1 MPKPPVNLNEF
12 SSLVQLMKDL
22 RGPDG
27 CPWDKEQT
35 HETLAPYAIE
45 ETFEMVEALNSNN
58 DQDFC
63 EELGDVLFQ
72 VVLHAQLAHERKAFN
87 IEGVIRS
94 ISEKLV
100 RRHPHVFSV
109 LSNSVGQISKEA
121 VLENWDIIKAEEKK
135 GKPKPLF
142 KFPKGLPATQAAQKI
157 GDKTQKLNF
166 DWSKPL
172 DVLAHLKSE
181 ITELENEIKKQQM
194 NATAIEHE
202 IGDVLFTTVQLAR
215 HLNVD
220 AESALRKTNLRFT
233 NRFNAMLDQCGK
245 DLNQWLSLQPEKK
258 EKLWKKVKLLETE

>member
-22 RGPDG
+22 RGPNG
-27 CPWDKEQT
+27 CPWDREQT

-72 VVLHAQLAHERKAFN
+72 VVLHAQLASERKAFHIN
-87 IEGVIRS
+87 DVINA

-100 RRHPHVFSV
+100 RRHPHVFSE
-109 LSNSVGQISKEA
+109 LGQISKEA

-135 GKPKPLF
+135 DKPKLLF

-181 ITELENEIKKQQM
+181 ITELENEIKNQSL
-194 NATAIEHE
+194 NASAIEHE
-202 IGDVLFTTVQLAR
+202 LGDVLFTTVQLAR

-233 NRFNAMLDQCGK
+233 NRFNAMLDQCENDVK
-245 DLNQWLSLQPEKK
+245 QWLSLSADQK
-258 EKLWKKVKLLETE
+258 ENLWKKIKLQETE

>member
-22 RGPDG
+22 RGPEG

-58 DQDFC
+58 DDDFC

-72 VVLHAQLAHERKAFN
+72 VVLHAQLANERKAFN
-87 IEGVIRS
+87 IDNVIQT

-100 RRHPHVFSV
+100 RRHPHVFSD
-109 LSNSVGQISKEA
+109 LGQISKDA

-135 GKPKPLF
+135 GKAKPLF

-181 ITELENEIKKQQM
+181 ITELENEIKKQNL
-194 NATAIEHE
+194 NAAAVEHE
-202 IGDVLFTTVQLAR
+202 VGDVLFTTVQLAR
-215 HLNVD
+215 HLGVD

-233 NRFNAMLDQCGK
+233 TRFNAMLDQCDK
-245 DLNQWLSLQPEKK
+245 DVNKWQSLSTDEK
-258 EKLWKKVKLLETE
+258 EKLWQEAKALETE

>member
-72 VVLHAQLAHERKAFN
+72 VVLHAQLADERKAFHIN
-87 IEGVIRS
+87 DVIS
-94 ISEKLV
+94 AISEKLV
-100 RRHPHVFSV
+100 RRHPHVFTD
-109 LSNSVGQISKEA
+109 LGQISKEA
-121 VLENWDIIKAEEKK
+121 VLENWDIIKAKEKK

-157 GDKTQKLNF
+157 GDKTEKLNF
-166 DWSKPL
+166 DWAKPL

-181 ITELENEIKKQQM
+181 ITELENEIKNQQVS
-194 NATAIEHE
+194 ATAVEHE

-233 NRFNAMLDQCGK
+233 GRFNAMLDECGK
-245 DLNQWLSLQPEKK
+245 DLNQWLSLSTEKK
-258 EKLWKKVKLLETE
+258 EKLWQEIKVQETE

>member
-12 SSLVQLMKDL
+12 SSLVALMKDL
-22 RGPDG
+22 RGPEG

-72 VVLHAQLAHERKAFN
+72 VVLHAQLAKERKAFN
-87 IEGVIRS
+87 IEDVIRS

-100 RRHPHVFSV
+100 RRHPHVFSQ
-109 LSNSVGQISKEA
+109 LGQISKEA

-181 ITELENEIKKQQM
+181 ITELENEIKNQSL
-194 NATAIEHE
+194 NVAAIEHE
-202 IGDVLFTTVQLAR
+202 VGDVLFTTVQLAR

-220 AESALRKTNLRFT
+220 AESALRKTNLRFI

-245 DLNQWLSLQPEKK
+245 DLNQWLSLSADQK
-258 EKLWKKVKLLETE
+258 ENLWKKVKDKE